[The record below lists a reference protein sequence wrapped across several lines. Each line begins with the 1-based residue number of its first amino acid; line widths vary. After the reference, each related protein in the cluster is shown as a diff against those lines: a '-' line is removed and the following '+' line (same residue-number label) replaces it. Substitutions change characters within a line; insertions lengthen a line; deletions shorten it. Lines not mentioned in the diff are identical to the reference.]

1 MNAQVR
7 CVIPCIPHCTT
18 HSSPFTTQTKPM
30 KTCRASHLISALL
43 ILACCAPTDAFQL
56 FQRSREP
63 PPHPGSETSSGECA
77 SSSQDTSG
85 LDVDAALANVKG
97 LMHSAIDNLR
107 TFEQSFF
114 SMVPAIEEKRTTN
127 DVDSDTAPLSQLF
140 SRIWARSAMDVVE
153 TDRDITFTAD
163 VPGIDASSL
172 HVDVVSPS
180 NILTIRGEREKVQGE
195 RSGEKVLTRTIQ
207 RHSGRFVNKYILP
220 READLDSVTAT
231 IKNGVLVVRVAKS
244 EKEKTRVRRVQ
255 ISTEGEIKS
264 QGN

>member
-1 MNAQVR
+1 
-7 CVIPCIPHCTT
+7 
-18 HSSPFTTQTKPM
+18 
-30 KTCRASHLISALL
+30 LIAALL

-56 FQRSREP
+56 FQRSRGP
-63 PPHPGSETSSGECA
+63 PLNSGSETSSGECA

>member
-1 MNAQVR
+1 MIA
-7 CVIPCIPHCTT
+7 
-18 HSSPFTTQTKPM
+18 
-30 KTCRASHLISALL
+30 ALL

-56 FQRSREP
+56 FQRSRGP
-63 PPHPGSETSSGECA
+63 PLNSGSETSSGECA

>member
-1 MNAQVR
+1 
-7 CVIPCIPHCTT
+7 
-18 HSSPFTTQTKPM
+18 M

-231 IKNGVLVVRVAKS
+231 IKNGVLVVRVAKN

>member
-63 PPHPGSETSSGECA
+63 PLNSGSETSSGECA

>member
-1 MNAQVR
+1 MRAFF
-7 CVIPCIPHCTT
+7 IPHCTT

-30 KTCRASHLISALL
+30 KTCRASHLITTLL
-43 ILACCAPTDAFQL
+43 IVACCAPTDAFQL
-56 FQRSREP
+56 FQRSRQSP
-63 PPHPGSETSSGECA
+63 LNSGSETSSGECA

-114 SMVPAIEEKRTTN
+114 SMVPAIEEKRETN
-127 DVDSDTAPLSQLF
+127 DVDIDSAPLSQLF

-195 RSGEKVLTRTIQ
+195 SSDEKVLTRTIQ

-220 READLDSVTAT
+220 REANIDSVTAT

-244 EKEKTRVRRVQ
+244 EKEKTHVRRVQ
-255 ISTEGEIKS
+255 ISTEGDIKR
-264 QGN
+264 N

>member
-1 MNAQVR
+1 
-7 CVIPCIPHCTT
+7 
-18 HSSPFTTQTKPM
+18 
-30 KTCRASHLISALL
+30 LIAALL

-56 FQRSREP
+56 FQRSRGP
-63 PPHPGSETSSGECA
+63 PLNSGSETSSGECA

-85 LDVDAALANVKG
+85 LGVDAALANVKG

-195 RSGEKVLTRTIQ
+195 RNGEKVLTRTIQ

>member
-1 MNAQVR
+1 
-7 CVIPCIPHCTT
+7 
-18 HSSPFTTQTKPM
+18 M
-30 KTCRASHLISALL
+30 KSCRASHLITTLL
-43 ILACCAPTDAFQL
+43 IVVCCAPTHAFQL
-56 FQRSREP
+56 FQRSRSA
-63 PPHPGSETSSGECA
+63 SETSSGECT

-97 LMHSAIDNLR
+97 LMHSAIDKLR

-255 ISTEGEIKS
+255 ISTEGEIES